1 MNHSEA
7 IAAIREQIT
16 EEQNKLANVRQE
28 GARQQARLE
37 DWIRTYKGPGH
48 SPVADQAIA
57 DATRAI
63 AFAKEQATNI
73 EATIAS
79 LQKELQ
85 SAIKAKAQ
93 YDNNLAQAAREGLT
107 GRAAELRA
115 EALAQQ
121 QKIVYTG
128 LAISGVLLVIAAVA
142 LIAWYFYL
150 ESKKKPERK
159 NSYMHI
165 QSIPDRE
172 NVVQQSAGRVMR

>member
-7 IAAIREQIT
+7 IASIRKQIT
-16 EEQNKLANVRQE
+16 EEQRKLANVRQE
-28 GARQQARLE
+28 GARQQARLD
-37 DWIRTYKGPGH
+37 DWMRTYRGPGH
-48 SPVADQAIA
+48 SAEADQAIA

-73 EATIAS
+73 QAAIAS
-79 LQKELQ
+79 LEKELQ
-85 SAIKAKAQ
+85 TAIKAKEK

-128 LAISGVLLVIAAVA
+128 LAISGVLLVIAAVW
-142 LIAWYFYL
+142 LML
-150 ESKKKPERK
+150 KKKRA
-159 NSYMHI
+159 I
-165 QSIPDRE
+165 
-172 NVVQQSAGRVMR
+172 